1 MNNEFDE
8 TKYVKGCG
16 RDPYRY
22 NYSNPKS
29 KCKPQPQPQV
39 QPQPQTQQQQ
49 QPVYNELSDAGT
61 LAEVLNEI
69 TEKVSQSIGH
79 KKESA
84 LYRQVITVPGPPGR
98 VLTAY
103 RRLPIPQPDVLQRIY
118 VVKPQRDV
126 IDLVIQSPG
135 SPAAHLTEKT
145 IYSRPHKPVIIPR
158 IIQQQPLTGGQFTN
172 FSNVGFNQPMTMNQ
186 TLNPQITDW
195 SGRFDNWSSLE
206 NQELYSTPFS
216 SNVNSNLNQEFFP
229 IGQFNNMNQT
239 DMIGNDQWRIGDQ
252 TETVNSNLWSGNS
265 PFIRQMGSMGPMG
278 PIGPMGLMGSMGQ
291 FREMDSYPA
300 IDPYTFNYDSS
311 QKVNLPYSNYL

>member
-206 NQELYSTPFS
+206 NQELYS
-216 SNVNSNLNQEFFP
+216 
-229 IGQFNNMNQT
+229 
-239 DMIGNDQWRIGDQ
+239 
-252 TETVNSNLWSGNS
+252 
-265 PFIRQMGSMGPMG
+265 FIL
-278 PIGPMGLMGSMGQ
+278 I
-291 FREMDSYPA
+291 
-300 IDPYTFNYDSS
+300 
-311 QKVNLPYSNYL
+311 